1 MSEKKANRNLLVVNK
16 THHPARVQAA
26 GRQLAIAAQLN
37 HDLDRRRLV
46 AILKRASAK
55 GVATVLSQMSG
66 LDGELIERFEDRWE
80 WGPLSLSEALPWSL
94 ELFERFEDRWEW
106 GMLSANQALP
116 WSLKLIERFEDRW
129 DWGHGGF
136 DSALPTL
143 TALPWSLRL
152 IERFEDRW
160 EWGMLSANQALPW
173 SLELV
178 ERFEDRWEWERLSET
193 KGALCL
199 LILRPSDIIG
209 IMAHHYEERRVEL
222 N

>member
-116 WSLKLIERFEDRW
+116 WSL
-129 DWGHGGF
+129 
-136 DSALPTL
+136 
-143 TALPWSLRL
+143 
-152 IERFEDRW
+152 
-160 EWGMLSANQALPW
+160 
-173 SLELV
+173 ELV